1 MKQPTFSPQSV
12 EQKGQKSSEQ
22 LSQSAVQQSQ
32 QSQRGGNNNVF
43 TTGNC
48 DDQPKQRK
56 DEPALHTEEMHLIRI
71 KNALWRRMSPSVCV
85 GKRKEVVSLKSLG
98 W

>member
-43 TTGNC
+43 TTGNVG
-48 DDQPKQRK
+48 DQLKQQK
-56 DEPALHTEEMHLIRI
+56 DEISLQ
-71 KNALWRRMSPSVCV
+71 SF
-85 GKRKEVVSLKSLG
+85 KR
-98 W
+98 